1 MRQGLLHHSESII
14 SEVVEKTT
22 SRCVRMLTFRTDD
35 FARSLSSWH
44 FDIDSQRMVNH
55 FWVRFVA
62 AVFQL
67 AAKMRNTLMLMQ
79 NVPIVG
85 FIYVLKLA
93 WKS

>member
-1 MRQGLLHHSESII
+1 
-14 SEVVEKTT
+14 
-22 SRCVRMLTFRTDD
+22 
-35 FARSLSSWH
+35 
-44 FDIDSQRMVNH
+44 MVNH